1 MKSYSLVLIQF
12 GALALIGLTGPWIA
26 EEFLL
31 QVMEGVGVG
40 VGLWAIATMRIG
52 NFNITPNVKIG
63 SQLVQTGPY
72 QWIRHPMYLAL
83 LLVTLALVWSYFSPL
98 RLVIW
103 LVLLVDLIIKMAF
116 EEQLLTFQHA
126 EYMHYQQ
133 QTKRLIPFLY

>member
-40 VGLWAIATMRIG
+40 VGLWAIVTMRIG

-103 LVLLVDLIIKMAF
+103 LVLLVDLMIKMAF